1 MQIDS
6 NSVLECS
13 LKHYSENVKENSIK
27 YLLNEEVTVE
37 MKYEVLLGTIFSASR
52 EAPGINSDIFLYWN
66 KTV

>member
-52 EAPGINSDIFLYWN
+52 EAPGINSDIFLYRN